1 MSAPDMLP
9 YWSADIKVD
18 GLPATV
24 TCDDGEW
31 TGDALPPH
39 FLDEL
44 QRRITTLA
52 DASGVNINVVGG
64 YKGMIFAEALRSM
77 APVYG
82 IDTNFDQ
89 GDDDPNIV
97 V

>member
-1 MSAPDMLP
+1 MSEFIP
-9 YWSADIKVD
+9 YWSADIKL
-18 GLPATV
+18 GGFPGTV
-24 TCDDGEW
+24 TYTDGDW
-31 TGDALPPH
+31 SGDALPPS

-52 DASGVNINVVGG
+52 DDSGVNIDVVGG
-64 YKGMIFAEALRSM
+64 YKAMIFAEALRSM

-89 GDDDPNIV
+89 GDDDPDIAV
-97 V
+97 